1 MVIIVAST
9 QFDATSE
16 DLTWNLVTIVVWA
29 SVEVNLVTVSSMYQS
44 IITGIL
50 LTVLSLPAY
59 RPPRDP
65 VSFHLHQ
72 PDIDHR
78 FRFKQLRTQLRPQS
92 DQEHD

>member
-44 IITGIL
+44 LITGDL
-50 LTVLSLPAY
+50 LTVLSLPTY
-59 RPPRDP
+59 CPSRDL
-65 VSFHLHQ
+65 VSIHLHQ

-78 FRFKQLRTQLRPQS
+78 LRFQQLRT
-92 DQEHD
+92 